1 MAIFRHVYTKFWE
14 DSLVIEKMNESDKL
28 FFLYLLTN
36 RNTTQMGIYAI
47 TVRQISFE
55 LGYSSEMVK
64 ELIAKFENELELII
78 YDEKTSEVAIKNWGK
93 YNLNK
98 GGKPIVDC
106 ITKELKDV
114 KNKELI
120 KIVSEKIEKDDIKN
134 IFNLFYDD
142 SFTIRGEK
150 ENKKEKKKENKKEK
164 EKENKR
170 GEINNDYKFGK
181 HDIRKNESRT
191 KVKDDDKIRAIE
203 QYLKN
208 R

>member
-36 RNTTQMGIYAI
+36 RNTTQIGIYAI

-78 YDEKTSEVAIKNWGK
+78 YDVKSSEVAIKNWGK

-150 ENKKEKKKENKKEK
+150 ENK
-164 EKENKR
+164 R

-203 QYLKN
+203 QYLEN

>member
-36 RNTTQMGIYAI
+36 RNTTQIGIYAI

-150 ENKKEKKKENKKEK
+150 ENKKEKEK
-164 EKENKR
+164 NR
-170 GEINNDYKFGK
+170 GVTNNDYKFGK

-203 QYLKN
+203 QYLEN

>member
-36 RNTTQMGIYAI
+36 RNTTQIGIYVI
-47 TVRQISFE
+47 TPRQISFE
-55 LGYSSEMVK
+55 LGYSSEKVK
-64 ELIAKFENELELII
+64 ELIHKFENELELII

-120 KIVSEKIEKDDIKN
+120 KIVSEKIEKDDIKY
-134 IFNLFYDD
+134 IFNSFYDG
-142 SFTIRGEK
+142 SFTSRRQKEK
-150 ENKKEKKKENKKEK
+150 ENKKENKKQNK
-164 EKENKR
+164 KENKR
-170 GEINNDYKFGK
+170 GEINNAYKLGK
-181 HDIRKNESRT
+181 FDIRKNESRT
-191 KVKDDDKIRAIE
+191 KIKDDDKIRAIE

>member
-36 RNTTQMGIYAI
+36 RNTTQIGIYAI

-120 KIVSEKIEKDDIKN
+120 KIVSEKIEKDGIGEVKVLGKRWSAYSNKEIEVNRKIKVLSIN
-134 IFNLFYDD
+134 GVKLKVEEI
-142 SFTIRGEK
+142 K
-150 ENKKEKKKENKKEK
+150 ES
-164 EKENKR
+164 
-170 GEINNDYKFGK
+170 D
-181 HDIRKNESRT
+181 
-191 KVKDDDKIRAIE
+191 
-203 QYLKN
+203 
-208 R
+208 

>member
-36 RNTTQMGIYAI
+36 RNTTQIGIYAI

-150 ENKKEKKKENKKEK
+150 ENK
-164 EKENKR
+164 R

-203 QYLKN
+203 QYLEN

>member
-36 RNTTQMGIYAI
+36 RNTTQIGIYVI
-47 TVRQISFE
+47 TPRQISFE
-55 LGYSSEMVK
+55 LGYSSEKIK
-64 ELIAKFENELELII
+64 ELIHKFENELELII

-120 KIVSEKIEKDDIKN
+120 KIVSEKIEKDDIKY
-134 IFNLFYDD
+134 IFNSFYDG
-142 SFTIRGEK
+142 SFTSRGQKEK
-150 ENKKEKKKENKKEK
+150 ENK
-164 EKENKR
+164 KENKR
-170 GEINNDYKFGK
+170 GEINNAYKLGK
-181 HDIRKNESRT
+181 FDIRKNESRT
-191 KVKDDDKIRAIE
+191 KIKDDDKIRAIE